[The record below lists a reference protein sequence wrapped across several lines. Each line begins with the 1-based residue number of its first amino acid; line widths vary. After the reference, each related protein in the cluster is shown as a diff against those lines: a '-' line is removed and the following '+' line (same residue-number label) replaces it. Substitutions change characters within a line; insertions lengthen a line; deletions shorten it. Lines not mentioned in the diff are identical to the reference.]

1 MKISKKQPNVETKID
16 PYKKAAD
23 YLEAAI
29 DELSKLADTSD
40 DNSVVEI
47 SKDSIVDLT
56 TVLLTL
62 RG

>member
-1 MKISKKQPNVETKID
+1 MKISKRQTTVETKID

-47 SKDSIVDLT
+47 AKDSIVDLT